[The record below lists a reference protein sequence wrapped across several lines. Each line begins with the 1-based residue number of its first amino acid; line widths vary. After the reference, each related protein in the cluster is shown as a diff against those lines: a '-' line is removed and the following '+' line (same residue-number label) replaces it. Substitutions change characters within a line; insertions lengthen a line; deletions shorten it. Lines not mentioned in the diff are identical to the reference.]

1 MTSECMTM
9 RTLLGPGYSKSIL
22 TVQQQPVVPRMTQL
36 THRGVFPV
44 NNNTTVLEV
53 QSVSVDTIVHR
64 GTTLSR
70 CANCRVQLHRALQVL
85 LVLLHMVTELGKA
98 QLATTMG
105 GRCTIK

>member
-1 MTSECMTM
+1 M

-53 QSVSVDTIVHR
+53 QSVSVDTIVHCA
-64 GTTLSR
+64 TTLSR
-70 CANCRVQLHRALQVL
+70 CANYRVQLHRALQVL
-85 LVLLHMVTELGKA
+85 LVLLHMVTALDKA
-98 QLATTMG
+98 QLVTTMG